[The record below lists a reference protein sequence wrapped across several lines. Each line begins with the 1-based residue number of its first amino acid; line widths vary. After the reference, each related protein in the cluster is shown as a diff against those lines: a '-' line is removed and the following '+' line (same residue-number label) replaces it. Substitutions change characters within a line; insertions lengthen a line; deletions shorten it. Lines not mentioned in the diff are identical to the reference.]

1 MMIHKITSSVENNEW
16 LKLLDIQLNELTNE
30 NSNKVIK
37 PMNKKTLGTS
47 GINSPMS
54 PIILYI
60 WKYWQNF
67 MNRLLGEG
75 KRENNYRVDSLLK
88 II

>member
-37 PMNKKTLGTS
+37 PMNKKTL
-47 GINSPMS
+47 
-54 PIILYI
+54 
-60 WKYWQNF
+60 F
-67 MNRLLGEG
+67 
-75 KRENNYRVDSLLK
+75 
-88 II
+88 